1 MKPFCPKNL
10 FAASALAISLVA
22 GHVGHAQASLDQNWI
37 GVWGASPALPNGPE
51 IGNQTLRQVVR
62 LSLGGDAIRL
72 RISNELGTSDLV
84 IGAARVALPGNTA
97 GSINPATDTVVTF
110 GARPSITI
118 PPGAPALSDPI
129 EMSVSALD
137 SVAVSL
143 FVPRN
148 TGPAATHPLG
158 RATAYI
164 AAGDQTAAGAM
175 EDVDTSSTARY
186 FLSGIE
192 AQAPGAS
199 TVVTLGDSITDG
211 YGSTIEGNER
221 WPDVLAERLSAA
233 GEKIGVVD
241 AGISGNRVLHDVPQA
256 RFGPAAI
263 ARFDRDV
270 LSVLGVETVIVM
282 ESINDLGHPG
292 SSGLSEQKVSSEDI
306 IVGMK
311 QLIARAHAH
320 DIRIIGATLTP
331 YVDTVFPG
339 YYSDEGEAERQA
351 INTWIRESGAFDGV
365 IDFDAVVRDPE
376 QPEHILAK
384 YDFGDHLHPNDA
396 GYRAMG
402 EAIDL
407 SLITGG
413 K

>member
-1 MKPFCPKNL
+1 M
-10 FAASALAISLVA
+10 ISLV
-22 GHVGHAQASLDQNWI
+22 GGQSGLAQTSPDQNWV
-37 GVWGASPALPNGPE
+37 GAWGASPALPSGPE
-51 IGNQTLRQVVR
+51 ITNQTIRQVVR
-62 LSLGGDAIRL
+62 PSLGGEAIRL

-84 IGAARVALPGNTA
+84 IGAAHVALPGN
-97 GSINPATDTVVTF
+97 IDPATDKVVTF
-110 GARPSITI
+110 GGRPSITL

-129 EMSVSALD
+129 EISVSPLD

-192 AQAPGAS
+192 VEAPGAS
-199 TVVTLGDSITDG
+199 TLVTLGDSITDG
-211 YGSTIEGNER
+211 YGSTVDGNDR
-221 WPDVLAERLSAA
+221 WPDILAERLSAA
-233 GEKIGVVD
+233 DMKIGVVD
-241 AGISGNRVLHDVPQA
+241 AGISGNRVLHDRPQA
-256 RFGPAAI
+256 QFGPAAI

-270 LSVLGVETVIVM
+270 LSMPGVETVIVM

-292 SSGLSEQKVSSEDI
+292 ASGLTEQKVSSEDI

-311 QLIARAHAH
+311 QLTARAHAH

-331 YVDTVFPG
+331 YAGTIFPG
-339 YYSDEGEAERQA
+339 YYSDEGESERQA
-351 INTWIRESGAFDGV
+351 INAWIRDSGAFDGV
-365 IDFDAVVRDPE
+365 IDFDAVVRDPD
-376 QPEHILAK
+376 QPDHIGAE

-407 SLITGG
+407 SLITGR